1 MKQIS
6 VRDVDTAIASFMQ
19 RWGILALRVSLS
31 VVFVWFGLLKPLG
44 ISPAEPLVRATVY
57 WMPFFDDGQW
67 VSIIGWWEV
76 AIGILFLFRRTT
88 IIAIVLLAGQMA
100 GTFLP
105 LVVLPD
111 ATFQPGGFPFALTME
126 GQYIIKNLTIIAAAI
141 AIGGAVRE
149 NGKKA

>member
-6 VRDVDTAIASFMQ
+6 VRDIDTAIASFMR

-57 WMPFFDDGQW
+57 WMPVFDDGQW

-88 IIAIVLLAGQMA
+88 TIAIVLLAGQMA

-111 ATFQPGGFPFALTME
+111 VAFQPGGFPFALTME

-141 AIGGAVRE
+141 AIGGAMRSTD
-149 NGKKA
+149 KKA